1 MSTVV
6 FDAYLPFGLELNDV
20 IALMAG
26 LAVMATCLAVWN
38 GLRASTSFE
47 RRLAQ
52 IADKKEAMR
61 LAALATRRQRVQL
74 TPASLIQELVTRLNL
89 LRSHHATEAR
99 MMLARAGMR
108 SREAMIRY
116 LFARVSMPL
125 VFALGALL
133 DGYTLHL
140 LPVPANLR
148 LLAAAGA
155 AIFGFYGPGI
165 YIKNLTAKRQ
175 KRMQIGLP
183 DTLDLM
189 IICAEAGLSLD
200 ATLVRVS
207 RELANA
213 CPDLAEELAIT
224 SAELTFLPDRR
235 QAFENLNNRTDMS
248 AVRGVVN
255 TLMQTAKFGTP
266 LAHSLRVLATEYR
279 DARMFKAEEKA
290 ARLPAL
296 MTVPMILFILPTLF
310 IVLMGPAALGIIDTF
325 DRGGGG
331 PKKVTVVTHN
341 NDSGDGFG
349 STRQQQP
356 EITEKE
362 AEQPAPVAEEPPP
375 PVTMSVTRQ
384 VAAAGVPVS
393 VEVDA
398 RGLADDSSLKVVIVP
413 QDTPDAVDDEARFF
427 ANAKD
432 VAATQMA
439 VDVAGHIP
447 GPSEVR
453 LYSIPLVTSTYTV
466 AARAPII
473 ITPAPNPP
481 SDANGGANP
490 EAPSAAPPAAT
501 PPMANPAAPPTAVP
515 ARPQ

>member
-1 MSTVV
+1 MSTVA
-6 FDAYLPFGLELNDV
+6 FDDYLPFGLQLNDI

-26 LAVMATCLAVWN
+26 LAVLATFFAVWN
-38 GLRASTSFE
+38 GLRANTSFE

-74 TPASLIQELVTRLNL
+74 TPASLIHELVTRLNL

-108 SREAMIRY
+108 SRDAMIRY
-116 LFARVSMPL
+116 LFARLTLPL
-125 VFALGALL
+125 AFAIVEMA
-133 DGYTLHL
+133 DSYTLHL
-140 LPVPANLR
+140 LPVPPNLR

-155 AIFGFYGPGI
+155 AVFGFFAPGI
-165 YIKNLTAKRQ
+165 YIKNITAKRQ
-175 KRMQIGLP
+175 KRIQMGLP
-183 DTLDLM
+183 DALDLM

-235 QAFENLNNRTDMS
+235 LAFENLNNRTDMS

-266 LAHSLRVLATEYR
+266 LAHSLRVLAIEYR

-296 MTVPMILFILPTLF
+296 MTVPMIMFILPTLF

-325 DRGGGG
+325 DHSGSGG
-331 PKKVTVVTHN
+331 PKQVTVITHN
-341 NDSGDGFG
+341 NNNSGDDLGVG
-349 STRQQQP
+349 QQP
-356 EITEKE
+356 EIIEKQADDE
-362 AEQPAPVAEEPPP
+362 PAADSQKPEDKTPPP
-375 PVTMSVTRQ
+375 PVVVMPEQ
-384 VAAAGVPVS
+384 AVAMAGRPFPVDI
-393 VEVDA
+393 DA
-398 RGLADDSSLKVVIVP
+398 RALSEHSNIRLVVVP
-413 QDTPDAVDDEARFF
+413 IGTPEAVDDEQRFF
-427 ANAKD
+427 AGAKD
-432 VAATQMA
+432 VAATQMQVQA
-439 VDVAGHIP
+439 VARTAGK
-447 GPSEVR
+447 SELR
-453 LYSIPLVTSTYTV
+453 LYSIPPQGNRYAI
-466 AARAPII
+466 AARVPIL
-473 ITPAPNPP
+473 ITPAP
-481 SDANGGANP
+481 
-490 EAPSAAPPAAT
+490 APLPAPAPAAT
-501 PPMANPAAPPTAVP
+501 TK
-515 ARPQ
+515 

>member
-1 MSTVV
+1 MSTVA
-6 FDAYLPFGLELNDV
+6 FDDYLPFGLHLSDI

-26 LAVMATCLAVWN
+26 LAVLATFFAMWQ
-38 GLRASTSFE
+38 GLRANTSFE

-74 TPASLIQELVTRLNL
+74 TPASLIRELVTRLDL

-108 SREAMIRY
+108 SRDAMIRY
-116 LFARVSMPL
+116 LFARLSLPL
-125 VFALGALL
+125 AFAVVEMI

-140 LPVPANLR
+140 LPVPPNLR

-155 AIFGFYGPGI
+155 AVFGFFAPGI

-175 KRMQIGLP
+175 KRLQLGLP
-183 DTLDLM
+183 DCLDLM

-213 CPDLAEELAIT
+213 SPDLAEELAIT

-235 QAFENLNNRTDMS
+235 LAFDNLNNRTDMS
-248 AVRGVVN
+248 AIRGVVN

-296 MTVPMILFILPTLF
+296 MTVPMIMFILPTLF

-325 DRGGGG
+325 DRSGG
-331 PKKVTVVTHN
+331 PKQVTVVTHN
-341 NDSGDGFG
+341 DNSSGDLGAG
-349 STRQQQP
+349 GQQP
-356 EITEKE
+356 EIIEKQADDE
-362 AEQPAPVAEEPPP
+362 PAASDKAAANKQETPTALASVAPE
-375 PVTMSVTRQ
+375 RQ
-384 VAAAGVPVS
+384 VAAVGEPITVD
-393 VEVDA
+393 VDA
-398 RGLADDSSLKVVIVP
+398 SPLAGGTNLRVVVVP
-413 QDTPDAVDDEARFF
+413 LETPDKISNEAAFF
-427 ANAKD
+427 ANAEN
-432 VAATQMA
+432 VGATQMQVTVTA
-439 VDVAGHIP
+439 RSAGK
-447 GPSEVR
+447 SEIR
-453 LYSIPLVTSTYTV
+453 LYSIPHFASSYSI
-466 AARAPII
+466 AARAPIL
-473 ITPAPNPP
+473 ITPA
-481 SDANGGANP
+481 S
-490 EAPSAAPPAAT
+490 
-501 PPMANPAAPPTAVP
+501 
-515 ARPQ
+515 PQ

>member
-1 MSTVV
+1 MSTVS
-6 FDAYLPFGLELNDV
+6 FDDYLPFGLHLSDI

-26 LAVMATCLAVWN
+26 LAVLATFFAMWQ
-38 GLRASTSFE
+38 GLRANTSFE

-74 TPASLIQELVTRLNL
+74 TPASLIRELVTRLDL

-108 SREAMIRY
+108 SRDAMIRY
-116 LFARVSMPL
+116 LFARLSLPL
-125 VFALGALL
+125 VFAIAEMI

-140 LPVPANLR
+140 LPVPPNLR

-155 AIFGFYGPGI
+155 AVFGFYAPGI
-165 YIKNLTAKRQ
+165 YIKNITAKRQ
-175 KRMQIGLP
+175 KRMQMGLP
-183 DTLDLM
+183 DCLDLM

-235 QAFENLNNRTDMS
+235 VAFDNLNNRTDMS
-248 AVRGVVN
+248 AIRGVVN

-296 MTVPMILFILPTLF
+296 MTVPMIMFILPTLF
-310 IVLMGPAALGIIDTF
+310 IVLMGPAVLGIIDTF
-325 DRGGGG
+325 DRSGGGG
-331 PKKVTVVTHN
+331 PKQVTVINHN
-341 NDSGDGFG
+341 DNSSGDLGAG
-349 STRQQQP
+349 GQQP
-356 EITEKE
+356 EIIEKQADDE
-362 AEQPAPVAEEPPP
+362 PAASDKAAANKPAAPASVAPQQ
-375 PVTMSVTRQ
+375 Q
-384 VAAAGVPVS
+384 VAAVGEPITVD
-393 VEVDA
+393 VDA
-398 RGLADDSSLKVVIVP
+398 RALAESSNLRVVVVPLETPEKVS
-413 QDTPDAVDDEARFF
+413 DEATFF
-427 ANAKD
+427 ADAKD
-432 VAATQMA
+432 VAATQMQ
-439 VDVAGHIP
+439 VTVVARSAGK
-447 GPSEVR
+447 SEIR
-453 LYSIPLVTSTYTV
+453 LYSIPHFADSYAI
-466 AARAPII
+466 AARAPIL
-473 ITPAPNPP
+473 ITPAAP
-481 SDANGGANP
+481 GA
-490 EAPSAAPPAAT
+490 PAAT
-501 PPMANPAAPPTAVP
+501 K
-515 ARPQ
+515 